1 MARYLSIV
9 DMTRPRPD
17 VVMVHFEMR
26 DDATTPVAVVLTGTH
41 GFQAVR
47 YDETG
52 AVVSETLAQRRARLK
67 AEFDAYAQRMLDQA
81 TAGDAQFENIRSAAL
96 GYRYPAA

>member
-1 MARYLSIV
+1 MARYLIV
-9 DMTRPRPD
+9 TEMTRPRPD
-17 VVMVHFEMR
+17 VVMVHFDLR
-26 DDATTPVAVVLTGTH
+26 DDATTPHTVVLSGTH

-67 AEFDAYAQRMLDQA
+67 AEFDSYAQRMLDQA
-81 TAGDAQFENIRSAAL
+81 TAGDAQFENIRSSAL
-96 GYRYPAA
+96 NYRYPAA